1 MSWRDRLAP
10 ARMERVALVAPESSL
25 RRMLATIATAG
36 TVELDLSAAPAPQPG
51 AVPGDDFERA
61 VAAAVSSPPVAAHVG
76 WIPASDIP
84 ALTEQLTA
92 SGSAVVPLRR
102 PSGAEP
108 PTLLASPRGT
118 RGVARVLVDTYGTVP
133 YSDLDPAWLAVVSY
147 VVMFGMM
154 FGDAGQGAVLV
165 LGGILLGTGAIPA
178 LRGIRRMA
186 GFVCAAGAMAI
197 VFGVLYG
204 EFFGP
209 TGVLPVIWLSPL
221 EQPVELLIAGM
232 LLGSV
237 LLAAAYAVGT
247 VNRIREGGW
256 GFALY
261 ARTGIAGSLLFVAT
275 ALLVLGLVVDA
286 QPVMIAAG
294 VLAAAALVLILVG
307 LLAEFGMS
315 WSGFMQAGVELVDT
329 VIRLGSNIVSFARL
343 AAFGLTHAALLAVV
357 WSATTALWAP
367 DWRALV
373 AILVFLVGNALTF
386 TLEALVA
393 GIQALRL
400 EYYELFSRIFL
411 QEGRPFR
418 PWGPEVP
425 PDVQADA
432 VAVPSA
438 DAEAQLTGR
447 QN

>member
-1 MSWRDRLAP
+1 
-10 ARMERVALVAPESSL
+10 
-25 RRMLATIATAG
+25 
-36 TVELDLSAAPAPQPG
+36 
-51 AVPGDDFERA
+51 
-61 VAAAVSSPPVAAHVG
+61 
-76 WIPASDIP
+76 
-84 ALTEQLTA
+84 
-92 SGSAVVPLRR
+92 
-102 PSGAEP
+102 
-108 PTLLASPRGT
+108 
-118 RGVARVLVDTYGTVP
+118 
-133 YSDLDPAWLAVVSY
+133 
-147 VVMFGMM
+147 MFGMM

-165 LGGILLGTGAIPA
+165 VVGILLGTGAIPA
-178 LRGIRRMA
+178 LRGLRRMA
-186 GFVCAAGAMAI
+186 GFVCAAGAVAV

-237 LLAAAYAVGT
+237 LLAAAYTVGT
-247 VNRIREGGW
+247 INRVREGGW

-286 QPVMIAAG
+286 PPVVIAAA
-294 VLAAAALVLILVG
+294 VLAAASLALILVG
-307 LLAEFGMS
+307 LVAEFGAT

-367 DWRALV
+367 DWRAIA

-386 TLEALVA
+386 ALEALVA

-418 PWGPEVP
+418 PWT
-425 PDVQADA
+425 PDVPEDA
-432 VAVPSA
+432 VPAPTGEV
-438 DAEAQLTGR
+438 ETRLTGR
-447 QN
+447 LNQ